1 MARTL
6 GFFTKLDDNAFS
18 GVFRTISITAQMAII
33 PIARSNDQA
42 PDHRVMVNGV
52 EVGDGWSRQAKES
65 GNTYINL
72 VLSAPEFGPHA
83 INCRLVKLTL
93 PQDGN
98 AYQILWEPRR

>member
-6 GFFTKLDDNAFS
+6 GFFTKLDEDAFS
-18 GVFRTISITAQMAII
+18 GVFSTISITARMAII
-33 PIARSNDQA
+33 PIPRSNDQA
-42 PDHRVMVNGV
+42 PDYRVTVSGV

-83 INCRLVKLTL
+83 INCGLVKLTQ

-98 AYQILWEPRR
+98 THQILWEPRR